1 MFWIFVSPCTLFA
14 NVYYVL
20 ERPTTTSNNCFPVIL
35 IFWVYT
41 ARRGV
46 GGRTENLAFRKIT
59 KNPVEFICIINY
71 NCCPRPLILSP
82 QWKMQSCIGSRQ
94 RVVGLSIMGGGGGG
108 TRNMNINVT
117 THSSQVSPLLRV
129 LCKVRVEPSV
139 ETGTLSTLSSFSS
152 WSVISSQHKKAQNI
166 RKNTQSILD

>member
-1 MFWIFVSPCTLFA
+1 MFLIFVSPCILFA

-20 ERPTTTSNNCFPVIL
+20 ERPTSNYCFPVIL

-59 KNPVEFICIINY
+59 KNPVEFFCIINY

-108 TRNMNINVT
+108 HPEHEYKRHNSQQ
-117 THSSQVSPLLRV
+117 SSIPFTPSPV
-129 LCKVRVEPSV
+129 
-139 ETGTLSTLSSFSS
+139 
-152 WSVISSQHKKAQNI
+152 
-166 RKNTQSILD
+166 